1 MCRAVEAM
9 QGSTVEAMAD
19 ALDGA
24 FCVCFGISK
33 ECKSV
38 DAFSIDPTCRD
49 LKSINIADKESANC
63 RLEAMCESR
72 ADRPLAFGRAFPHKG
87 FN

>member
-1 MCRAVEAM
+1 MTCARRVCRAVEAM

-38 DAFSIDPTCRD
+38 DAFSI
-49 LKSINIADKESANC
+49 
-63 RLEAMCESR
+63 
-72 ADRPLAFGRAFPHKG
+72 
-87 FN
+87 

>member
-1 MCRAVEAM
+1 MIGDTASGSTVSGPLEVLPLLVPFRPRLTCARRVCRAVEAM

-38 DAFSIDPTCRD
+38 DAFSI
-49 LKSINIADKESANC
+49 
-63 RLEAMCESR
+63 
-72 ADRPLAFGRAFPHKG
+72 
-87 FN
+87 